1 LLKVQN
7 TFSNKQKKKSELCLE
22 IHKNANEAHN
32 AFLPL
37 IKSQSV
43 FRAEKIKIYKTLI
56 RPVATYRAE
65 SWTLH
70 KDIAKQLAALKINL
84 DEYLGELK

>member
-1 LLKVQN
+1 MSS
-7 TFSNKQKKKSELCLE
+7 SNKG
-22 IHKNANEAHN
+22 
-32 AFLPL
+32 
-37 IKSQSV
+37 QSI

-70 KDIAKQLAALKINL
+70 KDIAKQLAALKKN
-84 DEYLGELK
+84 